1 MIVSIDVS
9 QLEWRVAALLS
20 QDATMIAEIT
30 EGVDAHSYNCEHI
43 LKLPV
48 TPENRTA
55 TKVFTFRMIQLRVTW
70 GVIPSIKLG

>member
-1 MIVSIDVS
+1 
-9 QLEWRVAALLS
+9 
-20 QDATMIAEIT
+20 MIAEIT

-55 TKVFTFRMIQLRVTW
+55 TKVFTFRMIQYK
-70 GVIPSIKLG
+70 GHLGSNPLD

>member
-1 MIVSIDVS
+1 MIVSIDAS

-55 TKVFTFRMIQLRVTW
+55 TKVFTFRMIQYK
-70 GVIPSIKLG
+70 GHLGSNPLD